1 MTFKEFCTKK
11 EIVINNFRKNK
22 WKTEDGSFSYP
33 RGKRTIDAL
42 KDVIDI
48 VFGENELKIE
58 KEMTVRGDGVVGT
71 ILLAAVY
78 FEENDKK
85 LLKYITFTVTDRLFA
100 LNSFDNPTTALI
112 ADILHNDM
120 MSEMAIAGDETVIKE
135 ADNVSNE
142 EDAFHEDESEEVAV
156 SYDDMEHPCAG
167 PAAASV
173 DPIDDYADDTAETR
187 MELGESSTS
196 FMPTDID
203 DFGEELPFI

>member
-78 FEENDKK
+78 FEENDKNFLNTSH
-85 LLKYITFTVTDRLFA
+85 LLLQ
-100 LNSFDNPTTALI
+100 TA
-112 ADILHNDM
+112 
-120 MSEMAIAGDETVIKE
+120 
-135 ADNVSNE
+135 
-142 EDAFHEDESEEVAV
+142 F
-156 SYDDMEHPCAG
+156 
-167 PAAASV
+167 
-173 DPIDDYADDTAETR
+173 
-187 MELGESSTS
+187 
-196 FMPTDID
+196 
-203 DFGEELPFI
+203 LP

>member
-1 MTFKEFCTKK
+1 
-11 EIVINNFRKNK
+11 
-22 WKTEDGSFSYP
+22 
-33 RGKRTIDAL
+33 
-42 KDVIDI
+42 
-48 VFGENELKIE
+48 
-58 KEMTVRGDGVVGT
+58 MTVRGDGVVGT

-156 SYDDMEHPCAG
+156 SYDDMEHPCAE
-167 PAAASV
+167 PAAASA
-173 DPIDDYADDTAETR
+173 DPIDDYADDTSETR
-187 MELGESSTS
+187 VELGESSTS
-196 FMPTDID
+196 FMPTDIY

>member
-22 WKTEDGSFSYP
+22 WKAEDGSFSYP

-112 ADILHNDM
+112 AGNILVQNQPQLLLIQLTIMQMIHQKQEW
-120 MSEMAIAGDETVIKE
+120 S
-135 ADNVSNE
+135 
-142 EDAFHEDESEEVAV
+142 
-156 SYDDMEHPCAG
+156 
-167 PAAASV
+167 
-173 DPIDDYADDTAETR
+173 
-187 MELGESSTS
+187 
-196 FMPTDID
+196 
-203 DFGEELPFI
+203 

>member
-71 ILLAAVY
+71 ILLASVY
-78 FEENDKK
+78 FEKDGKK
-85 LLKYITFTVTDRLFA
+85 LLKYITFTITDRLFA
-100 LNSFDNPTTALI
+100 LNAFDNPTTALI

-120 MSEMAIAGDETVIKE
+120 MSGMDIDAEDTVVKDADAI
-135 ADNVSNE
+135 SNE
-142 EDAFHEDESEEVAV
+142 ADAFHQDEPEEVVV
-156 SYDDMEHPCAG
+156 SYDDIEP
-167 PAAASV
+167 PSV
-173 DPIDDYADDTAETR
+173 AETDTIEPIEDYADDTAETR
-187 MELGESSTS
+187 VETEDVSTS
-196 FMPTDID
+196 FIPTDID